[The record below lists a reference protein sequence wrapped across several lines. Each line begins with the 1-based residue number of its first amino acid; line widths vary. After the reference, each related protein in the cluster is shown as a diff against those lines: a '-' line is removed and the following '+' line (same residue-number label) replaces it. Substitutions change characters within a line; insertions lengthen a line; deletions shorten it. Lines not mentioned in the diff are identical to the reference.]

1 MVRKIVFTR
10 EDVVDAGLSVLK
22 KDGLSGLSA
31 RRVADELGAS
41 TAPVYSNF
49 ANMDELGVAVKQ
61 AATDELL
68 EYTTRDFTENG
79 FLNIGIGVLEFA
91 RQNPTLYAAVFMQ
104 DSNQCEA
111 GPRVM
116 AKLSERMASMGDLGD
131 LPEPERL
138 MLLHQ
143 MGIFTHGL
151 AVRIC
156 TGLAEHHS
164 FNDLI
169 LFLSDAGEGMTRH
182 ALSRPE
188 RSAEQM
194 TLMQSLIDLQ
204 SQEEAGDE

>member
-1 MVRKIVFTR
+1 MVRKTVFTR
-10 EDVVDAGLSVLK
+10 GDVVKAGLSVVK

-49 ANMDELGVAVKQ
+49 ANMDELGIAVKQ

-68 EYTTRDFTENG
+68 EYTTRDFTANG

-91 RQNPTLYAAVFMQ
+91 RQNPTLYTAVFMQ

-116 AKLSERMASMGDLGD
+116 AKLSERMANMGDLAD

-143 MGIFTHGL
+143 RVNIN
-151 AVRIC
+151 VRPRRKLGGPAR
-156 TGLAEHHS
+156 T
-164 FNDLI
+164 
-169 LFLSDAGEGMTRH
+169 
-182 ALSRPE
+182 SRGQC
-188 RSAEQM
+188 STVNNQ
-194 TLMQSLIDLQ
+194 
-204 SQEEAGDE
+204 